1 MAYRA
6 VRGEWKMAYS
16 EDEVILVSAIAQYAY
31 CPRRCAL
38 IYQESE
44 FEDNEFTLRGHALH
58 ERADEPLT
66 TREQEK
72 RVERSLPLWS
82 ERLGLVGR
90 ADTVEF
96 DDNGAVRPVEYKRGR
111 RRPQRSDDLQLC
123 AQAVCL
129 EEMLGVTVRRGAI
142 FYHESRRCREVEF
155 DEPLRKAMAEVVEQ
169 IRAMLRSGTLPPPL
183 NDARCRDCSLVDV
196 CVPDVLETA
205 RYSTP
210 QQDLYR
216 APEEG
221 QSP

>member
-1 MAYRA
+1 MTY
-6 VRGEWKMAYS
+6 GE
-16 EDEVILVSAIAQYAY
+16 DDLVLISAIAQYAY

-38 IYQESE
+38 IYQEGE
-44 FEDNEFTLRGHALH
+44 FEDNEFTIQGHALH
-58 ERADEPLT
+58 ERTDEPLT
-66 TREQEK
+66 TREEAK

-96 DDNGAVRPVEYKRGR
+96 HDSGAVRPVEYKRGR

-123 AQAVCL
+123 AQAICL
-129 EEMLGVTVRRGAI
+129 EEMLGATVRGGAI

-155 DEPLRKAMAEVVEQ
+155 DEPLRKAMARVVEQ

-183 NDARCRDCSLVDV
+183 NDARCRDCSLADA
-196 CVPDVLETA
+196 CVPEVLATA
-205 RYSTP
+205 RHSAA
-210 QQDLYR
+210 QQDLYH

-221 QSP
+221 RSS